1 MTALPPLFVSHGAPT
16 LALEPGLAGP
26 MLAGL
31 ARRLP
36 RPRAVLVASAHW
48 QAPTAAVSTTLAPT
62 TIHDFGGFPA
72 ELYSIRYPAPGA
84 PEIARAAAE
93 RLRAAGLD
101 VREDPVRGLDH
112 GAWVPLRYMYP
123 DASIPVAQLALVR
136 GGGPAVHLALG
147 AALAPLASDGVLV
160 LGSGSLTHDLA
171 RVFEHAPDAD
181 PDPSVAQF
189 VDWISARLAAG
200 DSSALL
206 DYRRRAPYAVAH
218 HPSEEHLLPLFVALG
233 AAGEGARLRRV
244 PGGTTFGVLAMDA
257 FVG

>member
-1 MTALPPLFVSHGAPT
+1 MTALAPVFVSHGAPT

-48 QAPTAAVSTTLAPT
+48 EAPTAAVSTTLAPT

-84 PEIARAAAE
+84 PEVARAAAE
-93 RLRAAGLD
+93 RVRAAGLD

-112 GAWVPLRYMYP
+112 GAWVPLLYMYP

-147 AALAPLASDGVLV
+147 AALAPLTSDGVLV

-181 PDPSVAQF
+181 PDPSVAEF
-189 VDWISARLAAG
+189 VDWITARLAAG
-200 DSSALL
+200 DRSALL
-206 DYRRRAPYAVAH
+206 DYRRRAPHAVAH

-233 AAGEGARLRRV
+233 AAGEGARMRRV

-257 FVG
+257 FVA

>member
-1 MTALPPLFVSHGAPT
+1 MTPITPVFVSHGAPT

-36 RPRAVLVASAHW
+36 RPRAILVASAHW
-48 QAPTAAVSTTLAPT
+48 EASTPVVSTTPAPP

-72 ELYSIRYPAPGA
+72 QLYAIRYPAPGA
-84 PEIARAAAE
+84 PEVARAAG
-93 RLRAAGLD
+93 RLIAAAGMT
-101 VREDPVRGLDH
+101 VREEPVRGLDH
-112 GAWVPLRYMYP
+112 GAWVPLLYMYP

-136 GGGPAVHLALG
+136 DGGPALHLAIG
-147 AALAPLASDGVLV
+147 AALAPLAADGVLV

-171 RVFEHAPDAD
+171 RVFDNPPDTA
-181 PDPSVAQF
+181 PDPSVAEF

-200 DSSALL
+200 DVAALL
-206 DYRRRAPYAVAH
+206 DYRRRAPHAAAH

-233 AAGEGARLRRV
+233 AAGDAARLRRLL
-244 PGGTTFGVLAMDA
+244 GGTTFGVLAMDA
-257 FVG
+257 FAA